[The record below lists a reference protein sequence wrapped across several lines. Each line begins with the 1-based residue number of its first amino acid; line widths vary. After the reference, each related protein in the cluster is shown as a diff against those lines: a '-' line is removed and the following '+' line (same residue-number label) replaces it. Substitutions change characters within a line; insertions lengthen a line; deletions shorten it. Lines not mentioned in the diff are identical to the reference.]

1 MKAGDEEAEVANMA
15 KWHLTTQPENQ
26 VFAWSTRKQRE
37 PQRSGARFLEHTAG
51 VAILL
56 DFSVTKNDFCDWLN
70 PFESRFSDS
79 CS

>member
-26 VFAWSTRKQRE
+26 VFAWSMGRQRE
-37 PQRSGARFLEHTAG
+37 PRRSGARFLEPTAG
-51 VAILL
+51 AAILL
-56 DFSVTKNDFCDWLN
+56 DFSVTKKHFCDWLS